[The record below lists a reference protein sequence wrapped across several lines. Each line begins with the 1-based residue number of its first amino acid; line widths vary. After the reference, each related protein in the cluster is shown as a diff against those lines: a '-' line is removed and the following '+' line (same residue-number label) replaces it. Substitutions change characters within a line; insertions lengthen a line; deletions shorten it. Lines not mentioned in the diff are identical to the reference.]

1 MGIICKWPLDGS
13 QKRNV
18 ACNTGTAIGLYS
30 LSHKSLWAVCVYL
43 VCGCPTP
50 KICSTFDPQPFKV
63 EGTVNV
69 ISSEPPCKD
78 VNARDL
84 QQRYPWNP
92 NLIIN
97 VKDTVAILTRTVFN
111 PDIFSIA
118 CHKYR
123 EIVKVFKG
131 TFVNRALSSLNGRLC
146 KILLTAPLTSNLCL
160 FATFC
165 RRPFVFWT
173 INYVRT

>member
-18 ACNTGTAIGLYS
+18 ACNTGTTIGLYS

-69 ISSEPPCKD
+69 ISSEPPYKD

-97 VKDTVAILTRTVFN
+97 VEDTVAFLNGTVFN

-118 CHKYR
+118 CHKCR
-123 EIVKVFKG
+123 EIVKEDKKQNMNILFI
-131 TFVNRALSSLNGRLC
+131 LSQKKFLRV
-146 KILLTAPLTSNLCL
+146 PL
-160 FATFC
+160 
-165 RRPFVFWT
+165 
-173 INYVRT
+173 

>member
-63 EGTVNV
+63 EGTVIV

-78 VNARDL
+78 VNTQCPR
-84 QQRYPWNP
+84 QRYPWNP

-97 VKDTVAILTRTVFN
+97 VEDTVAILTRTVFN

-118 CHKYR
+118 SQTSPFCR
-123 EIVKVFKG
+123 EIVKEYIKK
-131 TFVNRALSSLNGRLC
+131 TWISNSSLVRKSFYGYLC
-146 KILLTAPLTSNLCL
+146 KSSIVI
-160 FATFC
+160 FE
-165 RRPFVFWT
+165 WK
-173 INYVRT
+173 IN